1 MSLDPAMELDRHHE
15 RIRTRGI
22 NPLVYWITRAVL
34 QPFLLVYFRT
44 SRVGREHIPR
54 SGPVLLAANH
64 RSFLDPFLIG
74 LCLRRPI
81 YFVAKRELFEKR
93 LVGWFLNCLGAF
105 PIRRGESDEEAVA
118 TVKAVLARGDAVVI
132 FPEGTRIR
140 TPQLGTP
147 KRGVGRFALECGAPV
162 VPIAIH
168 GSERA
173 RRGFVVRPVK
183 CRVRCGRAL
192 TYPRVEVASQRL
204 ANEVTAR
211 IWPCV
216 ELQYGWLAGLP
227 AVDAKPQLV
236 PRPALATIGPARL
249 RRSADRDDRA
259 A

>member
-1 MSLDPAMELDRHHE
+1 MELDRHHE

-22 NPLVYWITRAVL
+22 HPVVYWVTRAIL

-44 SRVGREHIPR
+44 QRLGREHIPR

-64 RSFLDPFLIG
+64 TSFLDPFVIG
-74 LCLRRPI
+74 MCLRRPV
-81 YFVAKRELFEKR
+81 YFVAKRELFNKR
-93 LVGWFLNCLGAF
+93 PIGWFLNCLGAF
-105 PIRRGESDEEAVA
+105 PIRRGESDEDAVA

-140 TPQLGTP
+140 KPGLGDP

-162 VPIAIH
+162 VPIAVH
-168 GSERA
+168 GTERA
-173 RRGFVVRPVK
+173 RRGFIFRPVK
-183 CRVRCGRAL
+183 VRVRCGRAL
-192 TYPRVEVASQRL
+192 TFPRVETASRHL

-216 ELQYGWLAGLP
+216 ELQYRWLGELP
-227 AVDAKPQLV
+227 AADPKPQLV
-236 PRPALATIGPARL
+236 PRPALATIGPPRLPARL
-249 RRSADRDDRA
+249 RRGDDRRDRA

>member
-1 MSLDPAMELDRHHE
+1 VELDRHHE

-22 NPLVYWITRAVL
+22 NPVVYWITRAIL
-34 QPFLLVYFRT
+34 QPFLLAYFRT
-44 SRVGREHIPR
+44 QRLGREHIPR
-54 SGPVLLAANH
+54 SGPVLLASNH

-81 YFVAKRELFEKR
+81 YFVAKRELFQR
-93 LVGWFLNCLGAF
+93 RPIGWFLNCLGAF

-140 TPQLGTP
+140 TPELGRP

-162 VPIAIH
+162 VPVAIH
-168 GSERA
+168 GTERA
-173 RRGFVVRPVK
+173 RRGWLVKPVK
-183 CRVRCGRAL
+183 CRVRCGRPL
-192 TYPRVEVASQRL
+192 TFPRVETASQHL
-204 ANEVTAR
+204 ATEVTAR
-211 IWPCV
+211 IWPCI
-216 ELQYGWLAGLP
+216 ELQYRWLEGLP

-249 RRSADRDDRA
+249 RRSAGERDRA

>member
-1 MSLDPAMELDRHHE
+1 MGLDRHHE

-22 NPLVYWITRAVL
+22 NPVVYWITRAIL
-34 QPFLLVYFRT
+34 QPFLLIWFRT
-44 SRVGREHIPR
+44 QRVGREHIPHE
-54 SGPVLLAANH
+54 GAVVLAANH
-64 RSFLDPFLIG
+64 KSFLDPFLIG

-118 TVKAVLARGDAVVI
+118 TIKAVLARGDAVVI

-140 TPQLGTP
+140 AAEKLGEP

-168 GSERA
+168 GTERA
-173 RRGFVVRPVK
+173 RRGLLVRPVK
-183 CRVRCGRAL
+183 VRVRCGRPL
-192 TYPRVEVASQRL
+192 TFPRVQEASQRL
-204 ANEVTAR
+204 ATEVTAR

-216 ELQYGWLAGLP
+216 ELQYRWLDGLP
-227 AVDAKPQLV
+227 ELDPKPALV
-236 PRPALATIGPARL
+236 PRPALATLGSAR
-249 RRSADRDDRA
+249 RRDQDRRA

>member
-1 MSLDPAMELDRHHE
+1 MELDRHHE

-22 NPLVYWITRAVL
+22 NPVVYWITRAIL

-44 SRVGREHIPR
+44 QRLGREHIPS

-81 YFVAKRELFEKR
+81 YFVAKRELFQNR

-105 PIRRGESDEEAVA
+105 PIRRGEADEEAVA

-140 TPQLGTP
+140 KPELGEP

-162 VPIAIH
+162 VPIAVH
-168 GSERA
+168 GSDHA
-173 RRGFVVRPVK
+173 RRGLLIKPAK
-183 CRVRCGRAL
+183 CRVRCGRPL
-192 TYPRVEVASQRL
+192 TFPRVEPASQRL

-216 ELQYGWLAGLP
+216 ELQYRWLEGLP
-227 AVDAKPQLV
+227 EVEPRPQLV
-236 PRPALATIGPARL
+236 PRPVLATLGPARL
-249 RRSADRDDRA
+249 RRSSGQEDRA

>member
-1 MSLDPAMELDRHHE
+1 MELDRHHE

-22 NPLVYWITRAVL
+22 NPVVYWITRAIL
-34 QPFLLVYFRT
+34 QPFLLIWFRT
-44 SRVGREHIPR
+44 SRLGREHVPR

-81 YFVAKRELFEKR
+81 YFVAKRELFDNR

-140 TPQLGTP
+140 TPGLASP

-162 VPIAIH
+162 VPIAVH

-173 RRGFVVRPVK
+173 RRGWIVRPVK
-183 CRVRCGRAL
+183 VRVRCGRPL
-192 TYPRVEVASQRL
+192 TFPRVDEASPRL

-216 ELQYGWLAGLP
+216 ELQYRWLAELP
-227 AVDAKPQLV
+227 AADARPQLV
-236 PRPALATIGPARL
+236 PRPALATLGPAR
-249 RRSADRDDRA
+249 RRDDADDRRA